1 MPSVREATRRRQ
13 ANPSSFAPIGPVL
26 LATLSVRVQPE
37 AESMAIE
44 SALQAGVPLILANL
58 LTFRPGLLTAQLA
71 PEYAILPH
79 EEDLDAVRETAARAA
94 ERGVSTELL
103 RISSPRPIEAMLE
116 LAQER
121 RVGLLVFG
129 PERSRLPRWRFRQ
142 AVRAIR
148 RQATCLVWIS
158 SE

>member
-1 MPSVREATRRRQ
+1 MPSVREAVRRSRGT
-13 ANPSSFAPIGPVL
+13 PSAFAPIGPVM
-26 LATLSVRVQPE
+26 LATLSVRVARA
-37 AESMAIE
+37 AEEMAIE
-44 SALQAGVPLILANL
+44 SALQAQVPLILANL
-58 LTFRPGLLTAQLA
+58 LTFRPGLLTSQLA
-71 PEYAILPH
+71 RDYVVLPH
-79 EEDLDAVRETAARAA
+79 EEDLEAVRETAARAA
-94 ERGVSTELL
+94 ERGVKTELL

-116 LAQER
+116 LAEER